1 MARRKE
7 RKEEEFLTA
16 KYAKSAKW
24 DGGLQI
30 FFSLVFS
37 GFSVVNCSAYSLRA
51 QCSLRFTR
59 PHA

>member
-24 DGGLQI
+24 DGAPNILLSGLLRVLRGSLSW
-30 FFSLVFS
+30 FFS
-37 GFSVVNCSAYSLRA
+37 
-51 QCSLRFTR
+51 
-59 PHA
+59 